1 MLPTTAESNN
11 NTGGNGQFGALTRK
25 RKRKVEAKEFN
36 CSKRQKNAF

>member
-36 CSKRQKNAF
+36 IEDYN